1 VILSLFLLCAATSA
15 FCALL
20 FARSYRRTGTRLLL
34 WSALCFVGLA
44 INNALLVLDE
54 ASPAVDLS
62 TSRSIPALAGV
73 ALLLYGL
80 IHDSR

>member
-1 VILSLFLLCAATSA
+1 MILLVYLLCAATSA
-15 FCALL
+15 FCAIL
-20 FARSYRRTGTRLLL
+20 FVRSYQRTRTRLLL

-54 ASPAVDLS
+54 ATPAVDLS
-62 TSRSIPALAGV
+62 VSRSIPALVGV
-73 ALLLYGL
+73 GLLLFGL